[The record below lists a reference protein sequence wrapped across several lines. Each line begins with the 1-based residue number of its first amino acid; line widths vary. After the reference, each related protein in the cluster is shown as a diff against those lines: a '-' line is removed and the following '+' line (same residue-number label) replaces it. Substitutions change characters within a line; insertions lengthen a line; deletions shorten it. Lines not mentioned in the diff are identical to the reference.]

1 MIMEAIKYFRGAANH
16 LARGEKLFARGKEDA
31 EYYFYSALEL
41 RFGIE
46 SRYREYL
53 ENQKHVTEKK
63 KQGWQIAVLDREVEQ
78 AFAGCVQEVNIK
90 LFSGGFPMML
100 CKYTPVTPELR
111 AVGER
116 LGNYLHAPKDDD
128 LRALEQWT
136 DFEQLLEKGFAL
148 LNYSCSG
155 NLLGVPLRQRGS
167 KQMNFHMNVQND
179 QKAIIKEILERELEI
194 AMEVSYAEPPRL

>member
-1 MIMEAIKYFRGAANH
+1 MQANKYFRGASNH
-16 LARGEKLFARGKEDA
+16 LSRGEKLFARGKQEA

-63 KQGWQIAVLDREVEQ
+63 KQGWQIAVLGREVEQ

-90 LFSGGFPMML
+90 LFSDGHPVML
-100 CKYTPVTPELR
+100 CKYTPITPELR

-116 LGNYLHAPKDDD
+116 LGKYLHAPKDDD
-128 LRALEQWT
+128 LRALEQWA
-136 DFEQLLEKGFAL
+136 DFEQLLEKGLSL
-148 LNYSCSG
+148 LRYCCSG
-155 NLLGVPLRQRGS
+155 NLLGVPLRQRGAS
-167 KQMNFHMNVQND
+167 KMNVYMNVEND
-179 QKAIIKEILERELEI
+179 QKAIIKELLSRQAEIL
-194 AMEVSYAEPPRL
+194 MDVSYAEPPKL